1 MTSFIRFKSEQ
12 EDRVEREMR
21 APLNITREQW
31 LQGKGS
37 WPVGSV
43 WLSMIGAYGPKGSAV
58 QPDKRT
64 GTE

>member
-1 MTSFIRFKSEQ
+1 MTSFLSFKTQQ
-12 EDRVEREMR
+12 EDRIAREMR

-43 WLSMIGAYGPKGSAV
+43 WFSAIGAYGPKGSAV
-58 QPDKRT
+58 QADSRVA
-64 GTE
+64 E